1 MAMCN
6 LVMNI
11 KVKPFAAYVMLPFAL
26 FSIKMP
32 MWLFKK
38 IVTCQV
44 GTVRK

>member
-6 LVMNI
+6 LVTNV
-11 KVKPFAAYVMLPFAL
+11 KVKPSAVYVMIPFAL

-38 IVTCQV
+38 IVTCEIE
-44 GTVRK
+44 TVRK

>member
-11 KVKPFAAYVMLPFAL
+11 KVKPFAAYVILPFAL

-38 IVTCQV
+38 LITCEV
-44 GTVRK
+44 ETVSK

>member
-11 KVKPFAAYVMLPFAL
+11 KVNPFAAYVVFPFVL
-26 FSIKMP
+26 LHVSVP

-38 IVTCQV
+38 LITCEV
-44 GTVRK
+44 ETVRK

>member
-11 KVKPFAAYVMLPFAL
+11 KVKPFAAYVMLPFVL
-26 FSIKMP
+26 LRVNVP

-38 IVTCQV
+38 LITCEV
-44 GTVRK
+44 ETVCK

>member
-11 KVKPFAAYVMLPFAL
+11 KVKPFAPYVMYPFAL
-26 FSIKMP
+26 FNIKMP

-38 IVTCQV
+38 LITCEV
-44 GTVRK
+44 ETVRK

>member
-11 KVKPFAAYVMLPFAL
+11 KVKPFAAYVMFPFVL
-26 FSIKMP
+26 FHVSVP

-38 IVTCQV
+38 PVTCEV
-44 GTVRK
+44 ETVRK